1 MRCTKW
7 LYASSAGIAANSP
20 AAVLMSASL
29 IPGATDVIDVVA
41 VAPIVAKASM
51 IPHTV
56 PNKPMNGDAAAVV
69 ARKGRYRDSRAASIR
84 DARSSERSTLSR
96 ERIVEL
102 FAWAI

>member
-7 LYASSAGIAANSP
+7 LYASRAGIAAKSP

-29 IPGATDVIDVVA
+29 MPGATEVIDVVA

-56 PNKPMNGDAAAVV
+56 PNRPMNGDAAAVV
-69 ARKGRYRDSRAASIR
+69 ARKGRERDSRAASMR
-84 DARSSERSTLSR
+84 DARHTERPPLSR
-96 ERIVEL
+96 ERVMAV
-102 FAWAI
+102 FA